1 MMFKALLVVQLVL
14 LSNNRYL
21 EEKGIQWSNTF
32 GTQFVL
38 KIFSVLINPRAFTSP
53 LVTGLP
59 SDSQEHDYSYIA
71 FPRCV

>member
-21 EEKGIQWSNTF
+21 EEKGIQWSNAF

-38 KIFSVLINPRAFTSP
+38 KIFSVLINPRA
-53 LVTGLP
+53 LP
-59 SDSQEHDYSYIA
+59 
-71 FPRCV
+71 RL

>member
-21 EEKGIQWSNTF
+21 EEKKFSGQNLLL

-38 KIFSVLINPRAFTSP
+38 KIFLF
-53 LVTGLP
+53 
-59 SDSQEHDYSYIA
+59 
-71 FPRCV
+71 

>member
-32 GTQFVL
+32 GKQFKVFFL
-38 KIFSVLINPRAFTSP
+38 FSSTPGLH
-53 LVTGLP
+53 LVFNNW
-59 SDSQEHDYSYIA
+59 SAQ
-71 FPRCV
+71 